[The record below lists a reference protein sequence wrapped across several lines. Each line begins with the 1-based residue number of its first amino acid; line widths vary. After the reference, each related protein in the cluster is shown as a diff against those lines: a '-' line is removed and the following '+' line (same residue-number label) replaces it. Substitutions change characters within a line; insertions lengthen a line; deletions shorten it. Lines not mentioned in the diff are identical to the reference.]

1 MRDFLLDTQ
10 TVRYWYDGNCAEHAA
25 VIGNIVSLKEQVRPL
40 EHKPRLLVSV
50 VTLGE
55 IEFGHRVQ
63 TVDFPK
69 KQEAYIR
76 FVQQELPA
84 RLELTADAA
93 MVYGEIRSR
102 LFNKYAPGERRRS
115 GMRPEQLTDPITAL
129 ELGIQEND
137 LWLCAQA
144 VGHELVLVTNDKMR
158 HIREVCSSMSPELLI
173 QNWTH
178 AGEANLDDSIAGHN

>member
-10 TVRYWYDGNCAEHAA
+10 MLEYWYDDSRAEHEA
-25 VIGNIVSLKEQVRPL
+25 VIANIESLKELARAL
-40 EHKPRLLVSV
+40 EHKPRMLVSV

-63 TVDFPK
+63 TRDFAQ

-76 FVQQELPA
+76 FVHKELPA
-84 RLELTADAA
+84 TLELTKDASL
-93 MVYGEIRSR
+93 VYGEIRAR
-102 LFNKYAPGERRRS
+102 LFNKYAPGENRKS
-115 GMRPEQLTDPITAL
+115 GMRPEQLTHPINSL

-144 VGHELVLVTNDKMR
+144 VGHEMVLVTNDKMR
-158 HIREVCSSMSPELLI
+158 HICEVSDGMEPALLI
-173 QNWTH
+173 QNWTRV
-178 AGEANLDDSIAGHN
+178 GEVNINDTAPA